1 MPNAST
7 VQALKMNDGEKRA
20 TIARYNERLDQ
31 YGHSS
36 RTLGWTKR
44 QHLLRYEVLLSYW
57 NLSEADLLDFGCGF
71 GDMYAYC
78 RESGRADVRYHGVDL
93 NARLIEAGRVRYP
106 EADLRALDIAVDEL
120 PQSYDVIVASG
131 IYNYRMSDNWGFI
144 RETFNLFRA
153 KARRGFAAN
162 FITDRVDFRDDS
174 LYNAD
179 PCAVLDLAYSYS
191 KRVVLRQDYMPF
203 EFTIFVDL
211 QDDFDKKYTI
221 FPEYLGFI
229 PADEGDHE

>member
-1 MPNAST
+1 
-7 VQALKMNDGEKRA
+7 MNDDEKRS
-20 TIARYNERLDQ
+20 TLERYNARLEQ
-31 YGHSS
+31 YGHDA

-44 QHLLRYEVLLSYW
+44 QHLLRYDVLLSYW
-57 NLSEADLLDFGCGF
+57 NLANADLLDFGCGF
-71 GDMYAYC
+71 GDMYDYC
-78 RESGRADVRYHGVDL
+78 RQSGRTDVRYHGIDL
-93 NARLIEAGRVRYP
+93 NPRLIEAGRERYP
-106 EADLRALDIAVDEL
+106 DADLRALDISTDGL

-131 IYNYRMSDNWGFI
+131 VYNFRMADNWSFI
-144 RETFNLFRA
+144 RETFDLFRA

-162 FITDRVDFRDDS
+162 FITDRVDFRDES

-229 PADEGDHE
+229 PTGEVDSE